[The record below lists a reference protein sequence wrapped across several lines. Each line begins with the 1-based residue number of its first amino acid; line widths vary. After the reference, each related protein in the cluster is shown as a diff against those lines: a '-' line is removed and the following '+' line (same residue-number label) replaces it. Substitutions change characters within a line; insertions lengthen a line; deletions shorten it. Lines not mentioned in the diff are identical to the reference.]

1 MNGSSFYFNPFI
13 KYIFEPSLQKNIR
26 TKVKFQAVSANIKKI
41 NQFIMV
47 GALEYLEESLLVL
60 ECKIPNYFK
69 VSPRPRALLELN
81 NYLVLF
87 RAW

>member
-1 MNGSSFYFNPFI
+1 
-13 KYIFEPSLQKNIR
+13 
-26 TKVKFQAVSANIKKI
+26 
-41 NQFIMV
+41 MV

-87 RAW
+87 RAWQNYKSSKTFI

>member
-1 MNGSSFYFNPFI
+1 MDLKQKRSPFHFNPFI
-13 KYIFEPSLQKNIR
+13 KSIFEPSLQKNIK
-26 TKVKFQAVSANIKKI
+26 TKVKFQEARVYVRKL

-69 VSPRPRALLELN
+69 VSPIALLS
-81 NYLVLF
+81 
-87 RAW
+87 